1 MAVADALKHERPDC
15 RIIYIGQ
22 RGDSLADIP
31 AAHGAI
37 DDVRVVSAGKLRRY
51 HGEGWRQLLD
61 LKTMRLNLRDGLRVL
76 TGCWQAYR
84 ILGEV
89 KPEIIFIKGGFVGV
103 PVGLAA
109 ALRHVPYVTHDSDA
123 VPGLANRLIARWAR
137 THTVALPKEMYQYP
151 PHKTVTVGVPVG
163 EVYRPV
169 DTGLQAAY
177 RHEAGLDVYKQI
189 LVVTGGGLGAQ
200 RLNTA
205 LITIAPQLL
214 TDFPGL
220 AIVHTAGRANEVA
233 VREGYDSVIPVEEV
247 ARIKVLGFTNELY
260 RYTGAADLVVMRA
273 GATAI
278 AECAV
283 QGKAV
288 ILAPNPYLTAGHQL
302 KNAQA
307 LADQDAVEVVSETTL
322 TDEPAALLQ
331 QVSRLLR
338 SPARRRQLETH
349 LQELAHPDSAQELAM
364 VLLKEAAR

>member
-1 MAVADALKHERPDC
+1 ML
-15 RIIYIGQ
+15 
-22 RGDSLADIP
+22 
-31 AAHGAI
+31 
-37 DDVRVVSAGKLRRY
+37 
-51 HGEGWRQLLD
+51 
-61 LKTMRLNLRDGLRVL
+61 LNLRDGFRVL
-76 TGCWQAYR
+76 AGCWQAYW
-84 ILGEV
+84 LLAKL

-109 ALRHVPYVTHDSDA
+109 ALRRIPYVTHDSDA

-137 THTVALPKEMYQYP
+137 THAVALPREMYHYP

-163 EVYRPV
+163 AAYRPV
-169 DTGLQAAY
+169 DAELQAAY
-177 RHEAGLDVYKQI
+177 RSEAGLDAYEQV

-205 LITIAPQLL
+205 LIAIVPQLL

-220 AIVHTAGRANEVA
+220 AIVHTAGRANETG
-233 VREGYDSVIPVEEV
+233 VREGYAATVSAESLSRV
-247 ARIKVLGFTNELY
+247 KVLGYANDLY

-307 LADQDAVEVVSETTL
+307 LADQGAVEVVSEKTL
-322 TDEPAALLQ
+322 TDEPEVLRAQ
-331 QVSRLLR
+331 ISSLLR
-338 SPARRRQLETH
+338 SAERRTELGSH
-349 LQELAHPDSAQELAM
+349 LQQLSHPDSARELAM

>member
-1 MAVADALKHERPDC
+1 V
-15 RIIYIGQ
+15 YIGQ
-22 RGDSLADIP
+22 KGDSLADIP

-37 DDVRVVSAGKLRRY
+37 DDVRAVSAGKLRRY

-61 LKTMRLNLRDGLRVL
+61 LKTMWLNFRDGFRVL
-76 TGCWQAYR
+76 AGCWQAYWL
-84 ILGEV
+84 LGTL

-109 ALRHVPYVTHDSDA
+109 VLRHIPYITHDSDA
-123 VPGLANRLIARWAR
+123 VPGLANRLIGRWAR
-137 THTVALPKEMYQYP
+137 THAVALPKEMYQYP

-163 EVYRPV
+163 EAYQSVDAALQATYRSE
-169 DTGLQAAY
+169 TGLEAY
-177 RHEAGLDVYKQI
+177 DRV

-205 LITIAPQLL
+205 LIAIAPQLL
-214 TDFPGL
+214 ADFPGL
-220 AIVHTAGRANEVA
+220 AIVHTAGRANETEVRGGYAAA
-233 VREGYDSVIPVEEV
+233 VPAGDE
-247 ARIKVLGFTNELY
+247 ARVKVLGYTNDLY

-307 LADQDAVEVVSETTL
+307 LAEQDAVEVVSEQTL
-322 TDEPAALLQ
+322 TDNPAVLLVQIRNLLQ
-331 QVSRLLR
+331 SAERRAELGSHLR
-338 SPARRRQLETH
+338 Q
-349 LQELAHPDSAQELAM
+349 LAHPDSAHELAM